1 MDKNLLLKI
10 YRESPCIKL
19 LKSRNAEFILSF
31 LTDVFSEQTTIESE
45 RLHRLLENR
54 LDAEIDFIYKEED
67 NESNDFTPKFET
79 NEDKAKRWIQDW
91 ANRGFLTNYQDES
104 GEIMY
109 EISSY
114 TSKLTDW
121 LESLKKEDYIGTE
134 SKFKSIFYQ
143 LQELVEFTNEDRE
156 KRLEMLRQKKMEIE
170 HQIQRLEIGEDIK
183 VFQEYEIEPRF
194 KSLNKLAK
202 ELLSDFKEVD
212 NNFKEIIRQIYQRQ
226 IDNSQKKEVL
236 SYFFDAYGELKNSSQ
251 GKSFYAFWEFLL
263 SKDLQQK
270 WEELNQSL
278 FDTLNERSIETK
290 DNFLRN
296 MHRYLYAAGEKVYKT
311 NDRMSEKLSRIIR
324 QNELTNAE
332 ITRRIIDD
340 IKKKL
345 IDTRSSKDRLE
356 LGFEVEEININLPI
370 ERQLTLDPTPVVQYD
385 EKPVNAD
392 LSFEDLSRLE
402 QLFNPYLID
411 KSVLRHRIDQ
421 LLAAKSQ
428 TTLQEVIE
436 KNHGINKGL
445 AEVIGYISVLNEYK
459 TVKNKDSLQPVVFN
473 KEEQRVIQIPE
484 ILITR

>member
-54 LDAEIDFIYKEED
+54 LDAEIDFIYEEED

-296 MHRYLYAAGEKVYKT
+296 MHRYLYAEGEKVYKT